1 MQFPVPATPESG
13 FPGLQRRPEQ
23 MSIVCRSQYGG
34 YMSLAESPAAQ
45 NKAEQN
51 KAAENAAPGSA
62 APLKRLPANHLMD
75 TVLPVRPAL
84 IDRGSGARMKPGMV
98 EAVVSSGRALAV
110 VLSHRQALVRGDS
123 LLLTEAA
130 GLAENLG
137 EAGLPPA
144 MIIYLGSALGSSDV
158 EEGTDIVLFVLEEPF
173 EVRAEQFERGIAGI
187 PADAVWTGF
196 RDVAARLNATDTALF
211 VEASAIAN
219 WHATHVHC
227 PRCGAAT
234 LVEAG
239 GWVRRC
245 PADNSEHYPRTD
257 PAIIVTVVGP
267 DDRLLLGGGGPIDA
281 KNYSTLAGFVEPG
294 ESLEQAVV
302 REIQE
307 EVGVR
312 ITATQYLGSQSWP
325 FPASLML
332 GFTARTP
339 DTEATP
345 DGVEVTR
352 ARWFSRAELQD
363 AVLSGEIVISSRLSI
378 ARSLIEH
385 WYGGVIQDR
394 PADE

>member
-1 MQFPVPATPESG
+1 
-13 FPGLQRRPEQ
+13 
-23 MSIVCRSQYGG
+23 
-34 YMSLAESPAAQ
+34 
-45 NKAEQN
+45 
-51 KAAENAAPGSA
+51 
-62 APLKRLPANHLMD
+62 MD

-84 IDRGSGARMKPGMV
+84 VDRGSGARMKPGMV
-98 EAVVSSGRALAV
+98 EAVVGSGTARAM
-110 VLSHRQALVRGDS
+110 VLSHRQALVCGDS
-123 LLLTEAA
+123 LLLMEAA
-130 GLAENLG
+130 GLAESLHQ
-137 EAGLPPA
+137 AGSPPS
-144 MIIYLGSALGSSDV
+144 MMIYLGSALQGSDLA
-158 EEGTDIVLFVLEEPF
+158 EGTELVLFVLDEPF
-173 EVRAEQFERGIAGI
+173 EVHAEQFERGIAGI

-196 RDVAARLNATDTALF
+196 REIAARLNATDTALF

-219 WHATHVHC
+219 WHATHLHC

-267 DDRLLLGGGGPIDA
+267 DDRLLLGGGGPLDA

-312 ITATQYLGSQSWP
+312 VTAAQYLGSQSWP

-332 GFTARTP
+332 GFTATTA

-352 ARWFSRAELQD
+352 ARWFSRAELQE
-363 AVLSGEIVISSRLSI
+363 AVLRGEIVISSRLSI

-385 WYGGVIQDR
+385 WYGGVIRDR
-394 PADE
+394 PADT